1 MAGAKTSLQCPTLGS
16 CLTSPWVYLSVAIL
30 NSVHQQSASAS
41 YNVEEAKQIRGEII
55 RNSTTATR
63 VIREASEGETIRY
76 LLNESSDEFHR
87 NPVDILHDGVQGLGP
102 VREAILS
109 SPLISVD
116 LKQDVLTREEDPRDL
131 QVVVPDSV
139 WNNALGAL
147 SIGKP
152 VVLYGPTGTG
162 KTTLAKQ
169 LAMKVAVGYDIE
181 TAAPSWT
188 DQDIIGR
195 IAPDYSGSDV
205 EYVKEPGCVS
215 QAVLQAEKFDEN
227 WGLIIDELTRADIS
241 RIFGPLYTAIENRSQ
256 TLFETDDGRAIT
268 LDPRVKIICTMNVS
282 DRTVNELDDAITR
295 RFAMIKVS
303 DYNQDDRD
311 RLFRDWAETMLM
323 DSPIS
328 GPELVDLFHTDYEG
342 LNYTSDGE
350 GIHQFGPMHYR
361 DVVAFL
367 SQVTDSDP
375 ADDADP
381 GVGIYNGSP
390 DRAVGEAFKIYIVP
404 RLLNDATFSQIEQ
417 IPVHYQKL
425 DEEFD
430 SFDLRPAIELA
441 EQRLQ
446 SEEQRLSGR

>member
-1 MAGAKTSLQCPTLGS
+1 MSAAPMIYLLAAVLKTMSQHSKSTGY
-16 CLTSPWVYLSVAIL
+16 TVDK
-30 NSVHQQSASAS
+30 
-41 YNVEEAKQIRGEII
+41 AKQYRGEI
-55 RNSTTATR
+55 RRDDETAIR
-63 VIREASEGETIRY
+63 VIKEATEADTIQY
-76 LLNESSDEFHR
+76 LLNESDEEFDS
-87 NPVDILHDGVQGLGP
+87 NPIDIIHDGRQGLGP

-109 SPLISVD
+109 SPLVSPS
-116 LKQDVLTREEDPRDL
+116 LKRDVLTREDNPRDL

-139 WNNALGAL
+139 WNNALAAL
-147 SIGKP
+147 SVGKP

-169 LAMKVAVGYDIE
+169 LAMKAAVGYDIE

-188 DQDIIGR
+188 NQDIIGR
-195 IAPDYSGSDV
+195 IAPDYSGNDV

-256 TLFETDDGRAIT
+256 TLFETDDESAIT

-295 RFAMIKVS
+295 RFAMIKVGG
-303 DYNQDDRD
+303 YNQNDRD
-311 RLFRDWAETMLM
+311 RLFRDWTSTMLA
-323 DSPIS
+323 DSPVNGS
-328 GPELVDLFHTDYEG
+328 KLAELFHADYEG

-350 GIHQFGPMHYR
+350 GNRKGIHQFGPMHYR
-361 DVVAFL
+361 DVVDFL
-367 SQVTDSDP
+367 ARATDPDP
-375 ADDADP
+375 PEDADP
-381 GVGIYNGSP
+381 GVGIYSETAN
-390 DRAVGEAFKIYIVP
+390 RAVGEAFKIYILP

-417 IPVHYQKL
+417 VPIHYREL
-425 DEEFD
+425 DEEFK
-430 SFDLRPAIELA
+430 SFDLSPAIELA
-441 EQRLQ
+441 EQRHQ